1 FELAD
6 PAAEGPRL
14 ASLRAR
20 FLAALEPIDDLH
32 VNGDLERG
40 APHILNL
47 AFPGVDGEALRF
59 ALREIAVS
67 AGSACMSDNPEASH
81 VLSAMGL
88 TDAAA
93 TSSIRFSFG
102 RTTTP
107 DQIDAAAA
115 RVRDAVGRL
124 RRLAL
129 GAPPWCRA
137 LRSARLTG
145 AAVFG

>member
-1 FELAD
+1 D
-6 PAAEGPRL
+6 PAEDGPRL
-14 ASLRAR
+14 AALRAR
-20 FLAALEPIDDLH
+20 LWAGLEGIDAAH
-32 VNGDLERG
+32 VNGDLARG
-40 APHILNL
+40 APHILNV

-93 TSSIRFSFG
+93 TSSIRFSIG
-102 RTTTP
+102 RETTEEDIGT
-107 DQIDAAAA
+107 AAA
-115 RVRDAVGRL
+115 RVAEEVGRL

-129 GAPPWCRA
+129 GAPDWCRTW
-137 LRSARLTG
+137 RSARLTDPP
-145 AAVFG
+145 VF